1 MCAHAVQQDR
11 SRSSPAGTRVA
22 IGSPHCSQN
31 AGPVAEESTIVRVA
45 KTRPRELVQA
55 GDASRASDEL
65 PTSIVT
71 ANITRAAAGWVGATQ
86 RQFAWSKGM
95 YDKREISYLIG
106 MY

>member
-1 MCAHAVQQDR
+1 M
-11 SRSSPAGTRVA
+11 
-22 IGSPHCSQN
+22 
-31 AGPVAEESTIVRVA
+31 RVA

-86 RQFAWSKGM
+86 REFAWSKGM
-95 YDKREISYLIG
+95 Y
-106 MY
+106 